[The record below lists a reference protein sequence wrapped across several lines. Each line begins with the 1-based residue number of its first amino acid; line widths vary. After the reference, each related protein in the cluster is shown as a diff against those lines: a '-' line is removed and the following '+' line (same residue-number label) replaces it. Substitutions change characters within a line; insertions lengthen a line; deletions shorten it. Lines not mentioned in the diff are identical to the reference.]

1 MLDGMH
7 EGVMI
12 LSKRSQELIFYN
24 KPAQKLLSSCIEDDA
39 SKTQK
44 EKKKVDEGE
53 TRADFSN
60 LTSQQV
66 LTQDR
71 FSPVKVS
78 DRNLAGFYKTLLN
91 HSKAKPMS
99 LEQIILMQ

>member
-1 MLDGMH
+1 MH

-12 LSKRSQELIFYN
+12 LSKESQEIMFYN
-24 KPAQKLLSSCIEDDA
+24 SPAQKLLSSCIQDEKGQ
-39 SKTQK
+39 SPK
-44 EKKKVDEGE
+44 EMKNMSEEE
-53 TRADFSN
+53 TWVDFSN
-60 LTSQQV
+60 LSSQQV

-78 DRNLAGFYKTLLN
+78 EHNLAGFYKTLLS
-91 HSKAKPMS
+91 HSKTKPVS

>member
-1 MLDGMH
+1 MH

-12 LSKRSQELIFYN
+12 LSKKSQEIIFYN

-39 SKTQK
+39 GKTQK
-44 EKKKVDEGE
+44 EKKDMGEGE

-78 DRNLAGFYKTLLN
+78 DRNLAGFYKTLLKD
-91 HSKAKPMS
+91 SKAKPMS

>member
-1 MLDGMH
+1 MH

-12 LSKRSQELIFYN
+12 LSKKSQEIIFHN
-24 KPAQKLLSSCIEDDA
+24 TPAQKLLSSCIEGEKV
-39 SKTQK
+39 KTQK
-44 EKKKVDEGE
+44 EKKNINDEE
-53 TRADFSN
+53 TRVDISD

-91 HSKAKPMS
+91 HSKAKPLS